1 MSLKIDMDKVG
12 YKQGDENAEKDD
24 SNVINLVNRAAIT
37 TVQPAAAQVQPR
49 VKLISAAEIQPEAIN
64 WIWRGW
70 LAAGKLH
77 ILAGAPGCGKT
88 TIAMAL
94 AATVS
99 SGGRWPD
106 GTSATAGSVLI
117 WSGEDDPGDT
127 LVPRILLSGG
137 DPKRIY
143 FLSGVED
150 GAGQRPFDPGKDI
163 ELLRQQVAEIG
174 DVRLIVVDPIVSA
187 VVGDSHKNAEVRRS
201 LQPLVELASSC
212 GAAIL
217 GISHFS
223 KGSAGRDPTE
233 RVVGSLAF
241 GALARIVLAAA
252 KVKGDDG
259 SERRILCRSKS
270 NIGQDDGGYEYA
282 LMAGEPIPGVTTTTI
297 AWGKP
302 IDGAARELL
311 VEPDE
316 GKSAG
321 RGNNEVQRFVRK
333 LLLTGPKYA
342 NEVIAEGE
350 SIGFSK
356 RAIQRAA
363 YTLGVVR
370 RKDGMLGGWVWRLPL
385 PGEKGMDADAE
396 DDTEDATLADNGI
409 FGIFGTFGTFDG
421 EMASSTTT
429 PPLISAEQMAAG
441 QPRTLTAG
449 PLTVSERERIRQWL
463 ASIGET
469 SPEEI
474 SKVLTQAE
482 TNLTARKYYLEQ
494 AHKLH

>member
-12 YKQGDENAEKDD
+12 YKQGEENAEDD
-24 SNVINLVNRAAIT
+24 SNIINLVNRAAIT
-37 TVQPAAAQVQPR
+37 TVQPAAAQPR
-49 VKLISAAEIQPEAIN
+49 VKLTLADEIKPEAIA

-99 SGGRWPD
+99 CGGRWPD
-106 GTSATAGSVLI
+106 GTNATAGSVLI
-117 WSGEDDPGDT
+117 WSGEDDPADT

-137 DPKRIY
+137 NLKRIY
-143 FLSGVED
+143 FLSGVEESS
-150 GAGQRPFDPGKDI
+150 GEQRPFDPGKDI

-174 DVRLIVVDPIVSA
+174 DVRLVIVDPIVSA
-187 VVGDSHKNAEVRRS
+187 VTGDSHKNAEVRRS
-201 LQPLVELASSC
+201 LQPLVELAASC
-212 GAAIL
+212 GAAVL
-217 GISHFS
+217 GISHFA
-223 KGSAGRDPTE
+223 KGTAGRDPTE
-233 RVVGSLAF
+233 RVVGSMAF

-259 SERRILCRSKS
+259 NERRILCRSKS

-282 LMAGEPIPGVTTTTI
+282 LMPGEPIPGVTTTTI

-302 IDGAARELL
+302 IAGAARELL
-311 VEPDE
+311 VEPDD
-316 GKSAG
+316 GKSAT
-321 RGNNEVQRFVRK
+321 RGNNEVQRFVRGA
-333 LLLTGPKYA
+333 LLKGSKYA

-370 RKDGMLGGWVWRLPL
+370 RKDGMLGGWMWRLPL
-385 PGEKGMDADAE
+385 PGETGMDADAE
-396 DDTEDATLADNGI
+396 DDTEDAKPIDN
-409 FGIFGTFGTFDG
+409 GTFGTFGAFG
-421 EMASSTTT
+421 ENLASSATTP
-429 PPLISAEQMAAG
+429 PPLISAEQMEQMAAG

-449 PLTVSERERIRQWL
+449 PLTVSERERIRRWL
-463 ASIGET
+463 SSIGET

-482 TNLTARKYYLEQ
+482 INPTARKYYLEQ